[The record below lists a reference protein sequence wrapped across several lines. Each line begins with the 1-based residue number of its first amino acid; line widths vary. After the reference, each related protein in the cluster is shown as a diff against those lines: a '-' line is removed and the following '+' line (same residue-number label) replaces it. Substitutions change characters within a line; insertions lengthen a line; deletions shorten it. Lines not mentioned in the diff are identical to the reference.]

1 MGTNF
6 YARIIPQESD
16 KYALADAIF
25 TDEDPDFIMEL
36 TQKLYGTR
44 NEYTGHGN
52 RIHLGKRSR
61 GWKFLWNP
69 NVVKVWDS
77 DACEYTHNYVY
88 PLTKEGIMKFVMRD
102 DVVITDEYGE
112 IQNASE
118 FLNMAFNWCPD
129 GLDGK
134 KYETDPEYAEYRGSY
149 YPDTER
155 NNFWREL
162 GYEPEYYNFYSD
174 GLRFSTSVA
183 FS

>member
-16 KYALADAIF
+16 KQALIEAINN
-25 TDEDPDFIMEL
+25 DQPDLVEEL

-44 NEYTGHGN
+44 NEYIGQGS
-52 RIHLGKRSR
+52 RIHLGKRSS

-77 DACEYTHNYVY
+77 DTCDMVYNYVY

-112 IQNASE
+112 VWDNWE
-118 FLNMAFNWCPD
+118 FFNEALNWCKD

-134 KYETDPEYAEYRGSY
+134 EYQTNPKYDAGTY
-149 YPDTER
+149 YPSPER
-155 NNFWREL
+155 DNFWREL
-162 GYEPEYYNFYSD
+162 GYEPEYYDFYSD
-174 GLRFSTSVA
+174 GLRFSTSVE
-183 FS
+183 FC

>member
-6 YARIIPQESD
+6 YARIIPKESD
-16 KYALADAIF
+16 KQALIEAINN
-25 TDEDPDFIMEL
+25 DQSDLVEEL

-44 NEYTGHGN
+44 NEYTGQGS
-52 RIHLGKRSR
+52 RIHLGKRSG

-77 DACEYTHNYVY
+77 DACEYAHNYVY

-112 IQNASE
+112 VWDNWE
-118 FLNMAFNWCPD
+118 FFNEALNWCKD

-134 KYETDPEYAEYRGSY
+134 EYQTNPKYADNRGTY

-162 GYEPEYYNFYSD
+162 GYNPEYYDFYSD
-174 GLRFSTSVA
+174 GLRFSTSVE
-183 FS
+183 FC